1 MMINLA
7 RERIIFYFMRLVL
20 AGAFNSVKIALERIS
35 FLMSEEGRTNVGR
48 KAIYY
53 QRNHQ

>member
-7 RERIIFYFMRLVL
+7 RERIIFYALVF
-20 AGAFNSVKIALERIS
+20 AGAFNSVKITLERIS

-53 QRNHQ
+53 Q

>member
-1 MMINLA
+1 MINLA